1 MHIKQHFENK
11 NKIEKTKE
19 FEQMIRK
26 WHGINLVPIRQTTV
40 LTNPVITQNPYL
52 YNQKMN

>member
-11 NKIEKTKE
+11 NKMKTKE

-52 YNQKMN
+52 YNQKMH